1 MRERLLLVTFITL
14 FGQYLTSPSLS
25 CSVTVILNCYHLM
38 AAKGSGARSWRERL
52 VVSEG
57 WKYFLTGAFDAKW
70 LTYAL
75 IVVNS

>member
-1 MRERLLLVTFITL
+1 
-14 FGQYLTSPSLS
+14 
-25 CSVTVILNCYHLM
+25 M